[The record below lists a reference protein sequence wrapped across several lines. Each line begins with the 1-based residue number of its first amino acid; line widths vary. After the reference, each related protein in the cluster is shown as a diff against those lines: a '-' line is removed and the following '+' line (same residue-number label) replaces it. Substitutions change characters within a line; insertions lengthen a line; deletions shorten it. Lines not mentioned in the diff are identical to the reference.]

1 MSSGRALLGIALGLV
16 SAGCGYRVSGHGDLL
31 PQNMRTIAV
40 PAFANLTT
48 RYKLTERLPAALA
61 REFISRTRYRVVAD
75 PGEADA
81 ILNGAVMNFY
91 VFPNIFDQASGRAA
105 GVQLGVNLQLTLVE
119 RGTGKV
125 LFSRPNMEFRQ
136 RYEVHA
142 DQQNQQSQLNYFE
155 ESETAL
161 ERLSRDV
168 ARTVVSAVLEA
179 F

>member
-1 MSSGRALLGIALGLV
+1 MRRRAAVVAL
-16 SAGCGYRVSGHGDLL
+16 AAACTGCGYHVSGRGNLL
-31 PQNMRTIAV
+31 PTTLHTIAI
-40 PAFANLTT
+40 PAFGNLTT
-48 RYKLTERLPAALA
+48 RYRLTERLPAALT
-61 REFISRTRYRVVAD
+61 REFITRTRYRVTAD
-75 PGEADA
+75 PGQADA
-81 ILNGAVMNFY
+81 ILNGAIMNVY
-91 VFPNIFDQASGRAA
+91 MFPFIFDQATGRAA
-105 GVQLGVNLQLTLVE
+105 GVQLGVNLQITLTE

-142 DQQNQQSQLNYFE
+142 DQQNEQSQLNYFE
-155 ESETAL
+155 ESETGL